1 MAPVTAAS
9 TNERRLSSWK
19 EIGSYLGCDARTAQR
34 WEKTEELP
42 VHRHRHN
49 SLSSVYAFP
58 SELDQWRA
66 NRAPARQTSTPIVA
80 PPQTAAER
88 KIPFFKKLPR
98 TAVIVGGGLIL
109 AAAAA
114 ALWWP
119 ARTGNYPARTPIPQ
133 PLTSWFGVQ
142 TAATFSPD
150 GTQLA
155 FTWDGERH
163 DNEDV
168 YVMTVG
174 SSHPLRL
181 TTNALSDYSPAWSP
195 DGRWIAFLR
204 AQPDGTEALILKPPL
219 DGPERVLTRRRPQI
233 SHIRDLDWS
242 PDGRWLATGGLAVI
256 SAESG
261 ASLPL
266 THPPSGQTDISPAF
280 SPDGHMIV
288 FVRDHGEAVTGLG
301 LLQLTNDVKAAG
313 EAHMLSLPGFEKSL
327 NSSPRWTPDGR
338 DIIFVSNRGGMNRLW
353 RVPAKGGT
361 PLLLAGL
368 GERLTLP
375 ALSRRGSRLAYCR
388 RSYDTNI
395 WRIAVPA
402 EGDKRPV
409 EPERFIAST
418 WTEDSPQY
426 APDGKR
432 IAFSSTRSGYDE
444 IWICDREGSNPA
456 QLTDLKANTTG
467 SPRWSPD
474 GRFLAFDSRAVG
486 QPEIYVMPAE
496 GGAMRQLT
504 NHPAADILPVWSL
517 DGKWIYFA
525 SDRGGSMQIWKMP
538 AAGGEARQVTT
549 HGGFA
554 CAFSPDGKWMYYT
567 KQSQFSQLWRMPA
580 NGGDSVLIHE
590 SICDR
595 CFAPAPGGVFLV
607 ESRKGEA
614 SSSLL
619 FYPSSGQPAWIA
631 RITRRLIPGLT
642 SSPDG
647 RQVLFAE
654 VDQDTGNLMLVENFQ

>member
-1 MAPVTAAS
+1 MPPGPAAGTA
-9 TNERRLSSWK
+9 ERRLSSWK

-34 WEKTEELP
+34 WEKTEDLP

-49 SLSSVYAFP
+49 TLSSVYAFP
-58 SELDQWRA
+58 SELDRWRA
-66 NRAPARQTSTPIVA
+66 ARAPSQPSGTPLVS
-80 PPQTAAER
+80 PAE
-88 KIPFFKKLPR
+88 KAGEKTLSHKKKLPR
-98 TAVIVGGGLIL
+98 AAVLVGAGLVV
-109 AAAAA
+109 AAAAVA
-114 ALWWP
+114 VWWP
-119 ARTGNYPARTPIPQ
+119 ARTDRNPSRSLIPQ

-142 TAATFSPD
+142 TSASFSPD

-155 FTWDGERH
+155 FTWDGEHH

-181 TTNALSDYSPAWSP
+181 TTDPASDYSPAWSP
-195 DGRWIAFLR
+195 NGRWIAFLR
-204 AQPDGTEALILKPPL
+204 AQPDGMDAVMLKPPL
-219 DGPERVLTRRRPQI
+219 DGAERALTHKRPNV
-233 SHIRDLDWS
+233 SHLRDLDWS
-242 PDGRWLATGGLAVI
+242 PDGRWLATGGIALI
-256 SAESG
+256 SSESG
-261 ASLPL
+261 ASVPL
-266 THPPSGQTDISPAF
+266 THPPVGQTDIFPAF
-280 SPDGHMIV
+280 SPDGHMMV
-288 FVRDHGEAVTGLG
+288 FVRDHGEAVTAIG
-301 LLQLTNDVKAAG
+301 LLPLAG
-313 EAHMLSLPGFEKSL
+313 DAKPAGDPRMLSLPGFEKSM
-327 NSSPRWTPDGR
+327 NSSPRWTPDGH

-353 RVPAKGGT
+353 RVPAGGGT
-361 PLLLAGL
+361 PVLLAGL

-375 ALSRRGSRLAYCR
+375 AVSRRGSRLAYCR

-402 EGDKRPV
+402 EGDRRPV
-409 EPERFIAST
+409 EPERVIAST

-426 APDGKR
+426 SPDGKR

-444 IWICDREGSNPA
+444 IWTCDGDGSNPA

-474 GRFLAFDSRAVG
+474 GRYLAFDSRAAG
-486 QPEIYVMPAE
+486 QPEIYIMPAE
-496 GGAMRQLT
+496 GGALRQLT
-504 NHPAADILPVWSL
+504 NHPAADVLPVWSL

-525 SDRGGSMQIWKMP
+525 SDRGGGMQIWKVP

-549 HGGFA
+549 AGGFA
-554 CAFSPDGKWMYYT
+554 CALSPDGKWMYYT
-567 KQSQFSQLWRMPA
+567 KPGQYSPLWRMPA
-580 NGGDSVLIHE
+580 SGGESVLIHE

-595 CFAPAPGGVFLV
+595 CFAPAPGGLFLV
-607 ESRKGEA
+607 ESRDGEA

-619 FYPSSGQPAWIA
+619 FYPASGQPAWIA
-631 RITRRLIPGLT
+631 RISRRLIPGLT
-642 SSPDG
+642 ASPDG